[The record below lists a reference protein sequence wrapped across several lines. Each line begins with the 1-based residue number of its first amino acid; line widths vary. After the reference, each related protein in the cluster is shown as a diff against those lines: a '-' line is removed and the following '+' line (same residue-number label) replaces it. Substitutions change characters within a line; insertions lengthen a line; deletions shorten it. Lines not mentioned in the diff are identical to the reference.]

1 MEVRSRADVTFGGA
15 LASVTARRRQ
25 RVVLAAQHYLAAL
38 TRLPPCRF
46 DVVAIDG
53 ADVRWIRAAFTE

>member
-1 MEVRSRADVTFGGA
+1 
-15 LASVTARRRQ
+15 
-25 RVVLAAQHYLAAL
+25 VVLAAQHYLAAL